1 MNRQIKTPLFFLF
14 LIPAFLLLA
23 LFVVYPIVDTTYMSF
38 FDQKGNFVR
47 FSNYEKVFGTEL
59 YPLVNSRNVVLG
71 RFPMGALMHNIFW
84 IAIHLPLCV
93 FFGLLLAV
101 LLRDVKGGTVIKSV
115 IFLGLVIPLIVGG
128 VLVRFI
134 LDKDAGILNA
144 VLRAIGLGVYAT
156 DWTFYPNTALITVIL
171 GSVWLWTGF
180 AMIVYSA
187 GLEGIPVELYEAAK
201 IDGASRWKT
210 FWRITV
216 PMLKSATIV
225 VVTMTLLWEL
235 KIFDIVYI
243 VTNGGPGGASDVMAF
258 RMYIEAFQY
267 PPNYGT
273 ASAIATVL
281 TLMTLG
287 FAAYMVNRMTKG

>member
-1 MNRQIKTPLFFLF
+1 MNRQIKTPLFF

-23 LFVVYPIVDTTYMSF
+23 LFVIYPIVDTTYMSVV
-38 FDQKGNFVR
+38 DQNGNFVGLA
-47 FSNYEKVFGTEL
+47 NYEKVFATQL
-59 YPLVNSRNVVLG
+59 YPLVNTRNVVSG
-71 RFPMGALMHNIFW
+71 RFPMGGLMHNIFW
-84 IAIHLPLCV
+84 VAIHLPLCA

-101 LLRDVKGGTVIKSV
+101 LLRDVKGGAVIKSI

-134 LDKDAGILNA
+134 LDRDAGILNG
-144 VLRAIGLGVYAT
+144 VLRIVGLGAYAT
-156 DWTFYPNTALITVIL
+156 DWTIYPNTALITVIL
-171 GSVWLWTGF
+171 SSVWLWTGF

-216 PMLKSATIV
+216 PMLKSATII

-273 ASAIATVL
+273 SSAIATVL
-281 TLMTLG
+281 AIMTLG
-287 FAAYMVNRMTKG
+287 FAAYMVHRMTKS